1 MRIINYLPVP
11 FIDALAWSLLHS
23 LWQILAIAILWK
35 ISLWFARK
43 APALIR
49 QNLSIAAMLTIPV
62 VFAITFIKQYN
73 IYNSVERIAY
83 LEFNSKNIPPIE
95 ATNAWYVLEKENS
108 TFSQFFDTYTP
119 FIFWLYWI
127 GIALFSIYFF
137 IAYSRLYSLKR
148 NGIIMPPDSWSES
161 IQRARIKSRTGNYIP
176 LWLSTGVTV
185 PVVVG
190 FFKPVV
196 LFPLAVSAS
205 LTMREVEDILLHE
218 FYHIRCRDHYV
229 NTMQYLMEILFF
241 YHPCTWWIS
250 ATLRTQRESKVDE
263 WVVRQTENPLEYA
276 QTLISLEEKRK
287 TSLQPAL
294 AATSSYKSLLSR
306 IKNIMHMKTRN
317 FKPGQKIAAMMVIA
331 FATISL
337 AWLNP
342 SSVFFG
348 YTNDTEVMQRQP
360 EPESQPEPQIVPTSA
375 QTQPTPPEPEDETP
389 AEPSR
394 IVLQN
399 GNTVEWEELS
409 DEDKAEIRQAMRE
422 AQLAIREAMEEVRNE
437 LNSEENREE
446 LRQAREEIRQ
456 AMEEVNRELN
466 SEEFKAEMRQAQE
479 EVRRALAEVNTE
491 FQSEEFREEMR
502 QAQEEIRRALA
513 DVNSE
518 LQSEEF
524 QQEMQKAQ
532 EEIRMAM
539 QEVNRAFQDE
549 EFKAE
554 MRQVGVELQRALSE
568 LDSINWAEIGI
579 DMNLIFTEVGKSLEN
594 LGPTLNEIFK
604 DLELDS
610 IPETDEN

>member
-35 ISLWFARK
+35 ISLWLARK

-49 QNLSIAAMLTIPV
+49 QNLSIAALLTIPV

-83 LEFNSKNIPPIE
+83 LEFNSEIVTPIE
-95 ATNAWYVLEKENS
+95 TSNTWYVLQKENS
-108 TFSQFFDTYTP
+108 TFAQLFETYTP
-119 FIFWLYWI
+119 YIFWLYWI
-127 GIALFSIYFF
+127 GIAVFSVYF
-137 IAYSRLYSLKR
+137 IISYHKLYYMKRKGISL
-148 NGIIMPPDSWSES
+148 PPDSWYDS
-161 IQRARIKSRTGNYIP
+161 IQRARVKTKTGNNIP
-176 LWLSTGVTV
+176 LWLSSDVTV
-185 PVVVG
+185 PVVIG

-218 FYHIRCRDHYV
+218 FYHIRCKDHYV
-229 NTMQYLMEILFF
+229 NAMQYLLEILFF

-263 WVVRQTENPLEYA
+263 WVVRQTDNPLEYA
-276 QTLISLEEKRK
+276 KTLLSLEEKRK
-287 TSLQPAL
+287 TSLQPAI
-294 AATSSYKSLLSR
+294 AATSSYNSLLSR

-317 FKPGQKIAAMMVIA
+317 FKPGQKVAAILVIA

-348 YTNDTEVMQRQP
+348 YTNDTEVAQRQYEPTNQHEPQHAATTMQVQNESP
-360 EPESQPEPQIVPTSA
+360 EPVNETLA
-375 QTQPTPPEPEDETP
+375 EPE
-389 AEPSR
+389 R

-399 GNTVEWEELS
+399 GSTVEWEELS
-409 DEDKAEIRQAMRE
+409 EEDRAEISKAIRE
-422 AQLAIREAMEEVRNE
+422 AQIAIREAMQEVRTE
-437 LNSEENREE
+437 LNSEETRQE

-466 SEEFKAEMRQAQE
+466 SEEFRTEMRKAQE
-479 EVRRALAEVNTE
+479 EVRRALSEVNTE
-491 FQSEEFREEMR
+491 FQSEEFKAEMR
-502 QAQEEIRRALA
+502 RAQEDIKRSMEEANIYL
-513 DVNSE
+513 NSP
-518 LQSEEF
+518 EF
-524 QQEMQKAQ
+524 RLEMQNAQ
-532 EEIRMAM
+532 EHMKNAM
-539 QEVNRAFQDE
+539 QEVNRALRDE

-554 MRQVGVELQRALSE
+554 MRQVGVELKRALNE
-568 LDSINWAEIGI
+568 LDSVNWAQLGPNIS
-579 DMNLIFTEVGKSLEN
+579 LILNEVGKSLEN
-594 LGPTLNEIFK
+594 IGPTLNEIFK
-604 DLELDS
+604 DLKLDS
-610 IPETDEN
+610 IPQNDDY